1 MVEYCMHF
9 AFKCDMIFMWQF
21 FWRIPKQSHSDV
33 LQKIRCIEFSD
44 SLKMQQ

>member
-1 MVEYCMHF
+1 MHF

-21 FWRIPKQSHSDV
+21 FLVYSPKQSHSDV